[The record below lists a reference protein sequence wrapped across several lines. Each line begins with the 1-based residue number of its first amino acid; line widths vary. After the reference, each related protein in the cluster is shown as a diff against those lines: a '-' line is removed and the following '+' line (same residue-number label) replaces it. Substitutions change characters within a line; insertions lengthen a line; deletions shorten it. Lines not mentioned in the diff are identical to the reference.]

1 MQIKN
6 ILLPIDGSIYSDHAT
21 DYAVYLAKLSGARI
35 HAVCCHEWRKY
46 RQDVVELLVKEL
58 QVNVAKRAEKILER
72 MAQSIKEAGVECTCR
87 TVSGEPGK
95 VLTDLA
101 KSKKFDLIVMGS
113 HGHSEIIGLCL
124 GSVTLKMI
132 RTIYCPVMIVP

>member
-6 ILLPIDGSIYSDHAT
+6 ILLPVDGSIHSDHAT
-21 DYAVYLAKLSGARI
+21 GYAVYLAKLSGARI

-58 QVNVAKRAEKILER
+58 QVNVEKRAAKILDKS
-72 MAQSIKEAGVECTCR
+72 AQIIKEAGVECTCK
-87 TVSGEPGK
+87 TISGDPGK
-95 VLTDLA
+95 VLTNLA
-101 KSKKFDLIVMGS
+101 KSKEFDLIVMGS

-124 GSVTLKMI
+124 GSVTLKML
-132 RTIYCPVMIVP
+132 RTIYCPVMIVA